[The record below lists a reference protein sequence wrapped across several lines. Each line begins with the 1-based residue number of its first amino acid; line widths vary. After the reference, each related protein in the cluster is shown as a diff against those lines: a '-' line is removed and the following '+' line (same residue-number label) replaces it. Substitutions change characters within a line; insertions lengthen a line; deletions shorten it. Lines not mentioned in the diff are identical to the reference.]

1 VDKTK
6 KSQLALRL
14 DRLRSATGKTWDAL
28 ANDLGVKRAMVF
40 HVLSGRRGFSDKT
53 LDRLVECEVAAGVR
67 SQASALIERGLRGSE
82 LVTALLEHDTDTDSQ
97 VSVHD
102 IDTGSKRIR
111 LEYRRGAPPQGFP
124 AHVTVKAATN
134 STVWRMLGERGT
146 RENPSN
152 FLAACL
158 PELQDQPDVIE
169 RLTPSCYALLLDTA
183 LDLTFG
189 LNWRAKLRSE
199 AATQTRK
206 HRQKAES

>member
-134 STVWRMLGERGT
+134 STV
-146 RENPSN
+146 
-152 FLAACL
+152 
-158 PELQDQPDVIE
+158 IE